1 MIEFEKFERYLL
13 ELKELE
19 RLESKINDSLREL
32 SPDFGGFSMLRATE
46 LILELLKD
54 VTNDN
59 ADWISYY
66 IYELDWG
73 KEWKEGTI
81 TDTITGKDIKL
92 ESIKDLYDLIVE
104 EGK

>member
-1 MIEFEKFERYLL
+1 MIEFDKFERYLL
-13 ELKELE
+13 ELKQLE
-19 RLESKINDSLREL
+19 TIESKINDALSEL

-59 ADWISYY
+59 VDWISYY
-66 IYELDWG
+66 IYELNWG
-73 KEWKEGTI
+73 KDWKEGTV
-81 TDTITGKDIKL
+81 TDTKTGKDIRL
-92 ESIKDLYDLIVE
+92 ETIRDLYNLMVE